1 MKCPECGSWTSVIET
16 RKRTTGLH
24 RRYACAKMHR
34 FSMLNGLLVRMD
46 KEKLGAGRP
55 FKVEPKNNER

>member
-1 MKCPECGSWTSVIET
+1 
-16 RKRTTGLH
+16 
-24 RRYACAKMHR
+24 MHR